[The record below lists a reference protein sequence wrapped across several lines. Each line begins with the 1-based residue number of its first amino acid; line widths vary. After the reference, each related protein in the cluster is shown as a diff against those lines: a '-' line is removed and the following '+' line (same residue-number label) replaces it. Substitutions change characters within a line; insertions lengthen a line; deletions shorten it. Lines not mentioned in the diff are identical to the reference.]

1 MSAYEFMQ
9 NALSLAKKGWPNVVP
24 NPLVGCVIVHNEKV
38 VAAGYHQNFG
48 GPHAEVNAINN
59 LPSSINPAECTLYV
73 TLEPCCHYGK
83 TPPCTDLIIKSGIK
97 KVIVCNLDPNPLA
110 CGKGVE
116 KLKAVGIEVITGVLE
131 TEGRGVNKRFFTFFE
146 EKRPYYI
153 LKWAQTSDGFIS
165 RLPLP
170 KNKEDNKISGVES
183 QKLVHQIR
191 AEEMG
196 IMVGKNTVLTDNPH
210 LTNRLVEGKNPLRMF
225 IDKDLEVPETFNIYN
240 DQAKTIVFNRI
251 KDEVRG
257 NIEFIKLNFELN
269 VLSQISD
276 RLFELNVQSVL
287 VEGGSRLLNDFI
299 QQNIFSEIFIFEN
312 PTLKFGSG
320 LKAPNINLVGHFD
333 QVGEDKLYRFSG

>member
-110 CGKGVE
+110 FGKGVE

-131 TEGRGVNKRFFTFFE
+131 TEGRVVNKRFFTFFE

-299 QQNIFSEIFIFEN
+299 QQNIFDEIFIFEN